1 MDWLVTA
8 AGAVLV
14 LIALRDM
21 FHTIWHPSGQ
31 GMLSRFVV
39 QLVWRGSR
47 VLRSRDRQSS
57 VVGPFA
63 VLCVILLW
71 ALMILVGWTL
81 VYWPHMA
88 EGFSFSSSLA
98 PSERSDLLD
107 SLYVSL
113 VTVATLGYGDIVPT
127 YAWLRL
133 ASPLEALIGFSLLTA
148 AVTWILQIYPALA
161 RRRTLA
167 IRLSLLRKADAA
179 QALSAMDSSA
189 AATLLET
196 LAGELV
202 QVRVDL
208 TQYAETYYFREAN
221 EVASLPAQL
230 PYAQELADRAASSRR
245 DDVRLSGAVLRGAV
259 EDYVYLL
266 TQQFLPAAGD
276 LGATLQRYSDDHG
289 FRVS

>member
-14 LIALRDM
+14 LFVLRDM

-31 GMLSRFVV
+31 GSLSRLVI

-47 VLRSRDRQSS
+47 VIKSRRRQSS

-63 VLCVILLW
+63 ILCVILTW
-71 ALMILVGWTL
+71 ITIILAGWTL
-81 VYWPHMA
+81 VYWPHMSD
-88 EGFSFSSSLA
+88 GFSFGSSLQ
-98 PSERSDLLD
+98 PSERSDILD
-107 SLYVSL
+107 SLYLSL
-113 VTVATLGYGDIVPT
+113 VTVATLGYGDIVPA

-167 IRLSLLRKADAA
+167 IRLSLLRKAEAA

-208 TQYAETYYFREAN
+208 TQYAETYYFREADD
-221 EVASLPAQL
+221 VASLPAQL
-230 PYAQELADRAASSRR
+230 PYARELADRAASSGR
-245 DDVRLSGAVLRGAV
+245 DDVRLSGTILRGAV
-259 EDYVYLL
+259 EDYAYLL
-266 TQQFLPAAGD
+266 TQQFLPASGD
-276 LGATLQRYSDDHG
+276 LAATLQRYSDDHG
-289 FRVS
+289 YRVS

>member
-1 MDWLVTA
+1 MDWLLTA

-14 LIALRDM
+14 LIVLRDM

-31 GMLSRFVV
+31 GSLSRRVI
-39 QLVWRGSR
+39 QLVWRASR
-47 VLRSRDRQSS
+47 VVRSRRQQTS
-57 VVGPFA
+57 VVGPVA
-63 VLCVILLW
+63 VLCVILAWL
-71 ALMILVGWTL
+71 AIIITGWTL
-81 VYWPHMA
+81 IYWPHMSD
-88 EGFSFSSSLA
+88 GFSFGSGLQ
-98 PSERSDLLD
+98 PSERVDLLD
-107 SLYVSL
+107 SLYLSL

-133 ASPLEALIGFSLLTA
+133 ASPLEALIGFSLVTA
-148 AVTWILQIYPALA
+148 AVTWILQIYPTLA

-179 QALSAMDSSA
+179 QALSAMDSAA

-208 TQYAETYYFREAN
+208 TQYAETYYFRETD

-230 PYAQELADRAASSRR
+230 PYARELAARADSSRR
-245 DDVRLSGAVLRGAV
+245 DDVRLSGLLLRGAV
-259 EDYVYLL
+259 EDYAYLL
-266 TQQFLPAAGD
+266 TQQFLPAGGG
-276 LGATLQRYSDDHG
+276 LGTTLQRYSDDHG
-289 FRVS
+289 YRTS